1 MKTLIKELEM
11 EHYYRRFRPLQV
23 CGVHSHLMHLWERV
37 PYVIVFGLLNFLDR
51 NISFG
56 TSCHSTGPCQQIF
69 SEPVLSFEIVKKFHN
84 KICEKYSNFTR
95 GSKINISGKI
105 SLNPLYN
112 EAFNNE
118 VCLED
123 VSRQDS
129 KYQHN
134 KKRILAIEDLVQET
148 GNGALLQKISTTSS
162 LWRPFTSYAFVAE
175 GGLCFSVWTA

>member
-105 SLNPLYN
+105 SLNRLYN
-112 EAFNNE
+112 EVFNQ
-118 VCLED
+118 ED
-123 VSRQDS
+123 CSEDGSMQDP
-129 KYQHN
+129 KYQHI
-134 KKRILAIEDLVQET
+134 KKRNFAFEASDQDTRI
-148 GNGALLQKISTTSS
+148 GALLQKFWTISG
-162 LWRPFTSYAFVAE
+162 LWHPFTFYAFC
-175 GGLCFSVWTA
+175 GRGWPML